1 MGQMDGQMQRFEDGR
16 KREEFEAMTRPH
28 LDALFRTAL
37 RMTGQRQAAEDL
49 VQEACLRAFRGFHGF
64 VAGSNYKA
72 WLFRIMTNA
81 GIDEA
86 KRRRR
91 FTLVPLDPA
100 SPDGEQG
107 REQDWPEST
116 SSDPETRLHNKS
128 FRDDAL
134 KATAQLAPDLRL
146 VVILAVFEEFTYAE
160 IAEAVGCPLGTV
172 RSRLSRGRQQLQ
184 AMLRRYR
191 GAEDI
196 EPRSGGTA
204 AAAEWIE

>member
-1 MGQMDGQMQRFEDGR
+1 
-16 KREEFEAMTRPH
+16 MTRPH
-28 LDALFRTAL
+28 LDALYRTAL
-37 RMTGQRQAAEDL
+37 RMTGHRQAAEDL
-49 VQEACLRAFRGFHGF
+49 VQEACLRAYKGFHGF
-64 VAGSNYKA
+64 LPGSNYKA

-91 FTLVPLDPA
+91 LTLVPLDPL
-100 SPDGEQG
+100 SPEGEHLG
-107 REQDWPEST
+107 EADRRAANPA
-116 SSDPETRLHNKS
+116 DPETSLHNKS

-134 KATAQLAPDLRL
+134 RATAQLAPDVRL

-160 IAEAVGCPLGTV
+160 IAETLGCPLGTV

-191 GAEDI
+191 GAEDPHPDRSL
-196 EPRSGGTA
+196 EPRPHGDGESP
-204 AAAEWIE
+204 AAEWIE

>member
-1 MGQMDGQMQRFEDGR
+1 MQRIGESR
-16 KREEFEAMTRPH
+16 RREEFEAMTRPH

-64 VAGSNYKA
+64 IAGSNFKA

-81 GIDEA
+81 CIDEA

-91 FTLVPLDPA
+91 MTLVPLDPA
-100 SPDGEQG
+100 SPEGEQIG
-107 REQDWPEST
+107 EAESRG
-116 SSDPETRLHNKS
+116 SVPADPETSLHNKS

-134 KATAQLAPDLRL
+134 RATARLAPDVRL

-160 IAEAVGCPLGTV
+160 IAETMGCPLGTV

-191 GAEDI
+191 GAEDPKPASAH
-196 EPRSGGTA
+196 EPRPSGGA
-204 AAAEWIE
+204 APAADWME